1 MPSTMPLFIMDQTYS
16 VTCLELF
23 RSRLFAH
30 LLLNFYFIV
39 LFGSALM
46 YLVYQYN
53 KLNDRM
59 KYVRQKYRNIKKKCL
74 SGMIM
79 ETLCEDL
86 SVSEYTDDSEN
97 DSEDRD
103 SVEGEDGSDNEN
115 EEHESQS
122 SYEMDEENEEDYRIE
137 DEDEDED
144 EERGE
149 DDVEDYETVYD
160 IVDETD
166 MPEENE
172 SNNENDENVKGLE
185 VIGKSIPIH
194 KTDIRYNLRS
204 KTKITLVDY
213 SDEAEVEDEIE
224 DEAEVEDE
232 IEDEAEVEVSGNNS
246 EEHIL
251 KSSQYVF
258 DNCGD
263 F

>member
-23 RSRLFAH
+23 RSRLAAH

-59 KYVRQKYRNIKKKCL
+59 KYIRQKYRNIKEKCL

-86 SVSEYTDDSEN
+86 SVSEFTDDSEN
-97 DSEDRD
+97 EY
-103 SVEGEDGSDNEN
+103 ENEYENENENEN

-122 SYEMDEENEEDYRIE
+122 SYEMDEEKEEDYRI
-137 DEDEDED
+137 

-149 DDVEDYETVYD
+149 DDVEDCETDYD

-166 MPEENE
+166 IPEENG
-172 SNNENDENVKGLE
+172 ENSINVKGLK
-185 VIGKSIPIH
+185 VIGKSMPIH
-194 KTDIRYNLRS
+194 KTDTGYNLRS
-204 KTKITLVDY
+204 KTKKALVDY
-213 SDEAEVEDEIE
+213 SDEAEVEAKNE
-224 DEAEVEDE
+224 D
-232 IEDEAEVEVSGNNS
+232 EVSGNNY

-258 DNCGD
+258 DNCGY

>member
-23 RSRLFAH
+23 RSRLVAY

-39 LFGSALM
+39 LFGLVLM
-46 YLVYQYN
+46 YLYQYN

-59 KYVRQKYRNIKKKCL
+59 KYVRQKYLNIKNKYL

-86 SVSEYTDDSEN
+86 SVDDDSEN
-97 DSEDRD
+97 DSE
-103 SVEGEDGSDNEN
+103 N
-115 EEHESQS
+115 ESQS
-122 SYEMDEENEEDYRIE
+122 SYEMDEEKEEDYKIE
-137 DEDEDED
+137 DSDEDV
-144 EERGE
+144 EE
-149 DDVEDYETVYD
+149 YEIDYD

-166 MPEENE
+166 IPE
-172 SNNENDENVKGLE
+172 ENDENGVSVKGLE
-185 VIGKSIPIH
+185 IIGKSMPIN
-194 KTDIRYNLRS
+194 KTDIGYNLRS

-213 SDEAEVEDEIE
+213 SDESEAENE
-224 DEAEVEDE
+224 DEA
-232 IEDEAEVEVSGNNS
+232 IENNS